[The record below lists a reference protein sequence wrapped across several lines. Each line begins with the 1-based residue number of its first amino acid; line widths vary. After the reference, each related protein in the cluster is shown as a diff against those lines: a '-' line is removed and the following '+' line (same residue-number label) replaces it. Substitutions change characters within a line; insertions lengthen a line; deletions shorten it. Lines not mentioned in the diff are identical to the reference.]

1 MMRILIFLL
10 LSQWAFAQKEFTL
23 VMLHKRQDLPA
34 MPKEEVDKLMQGHF
48 ANMEKLHKEG
58 HLVAAGP
65 FEGGGGI
72 FIFNSTNRA
81 DIDRWLADDPGV
93 QAQRWRLEVL
103 PYKPVI
109 GSICA
114 VSEPYQMV
122 NYSFIRFVP
131 QLTKDNQR
139 DATRLFL
146 AHQDLISGLNTSKVI
161 ITHVQ
166 MGELEDLV
174 IATEAINADRFATD
188 PAVQQGLL
196 AVEAKKLFIAKGS
209 FCEE

>member
-23 VMLHKRQDLPA
+23 VMLHKRPDLPA

-103 PYKPVI
+103 PYKPV
-109 GSICA
+109 
-114 VSEPYQMV
+114 
-122 NYSFIRFVP
+122 R
-131 QLTKDNQR
+131 
-139 DATRLFL
+139 
-146 AHQDLISGLNTSKVI
+146 
-161 ITHVQ
+161 
-166 MGELEDLV
+166 
-174 IATEAINADRFATD
+174 
-188 PAVQQGLL
+188 
-196 AVEAKKLFIAKGS
+196 
-209 FCEE
+209 

>member
-131 QLTKDNQR
+131 QLAKDNQR

-146 AHQDLISGLNTSKVI
+146 AHQDLISGLNTNKVI

-209 FCEE
+209 FCER

>member
-146 AHQDLISGLNTSKVI
+146 AHQDLISGLNTNKVI

-166 MGELEDLV
+166 VGELEDLV
-174 IATEAINADRFATD
+174 IAAEAINADRFATD

-196 AVEAKKLFIAKGS
+196 AVEAEKLLIAKGS
-209 FCEE
+209 FCEK

>member
-34 MPKEEVDKLMQGHF
+34 MPKDEVDKLMQGHF

-146 AHQDLISGLNTSKVI
+146 AHQELIWGLNTSKVI

-166 MGELEDLV
+166 VGELEDLV

-209 FCEE
+209 FCEK

>member
-146 AHQDLISGLNTSKVI
+146 AHQDLISGLNTNKVI

-209 FCEE
+209 FCER

>member
-10 LSQWAFAQKEFTL
+10 FSQWAFAQKEFTL

-146 AHQDLISGLNTSKVI
+146 AHQDLISGLNTNKVI

-174 IATEAINADRFATD
+174 IATEAINADRFTTD

-209 FCEE
+209 FCEK

>member
-146 AHQDLISGLNTSKVI
+146 AHQDLISGLNTNKVI

-209 FCEE
+209 FCEK

>member
-10 LSQWAFAQKEFTL
+10 LSQWAFAQREFTL

-209 FCEE
+209 FCEK

>member
-209 FCEE
+209 FCEK